1 MYIYLTALSF
11 AGVVNKQQH
20 ALAWTELSSALTRY
34 YNALHQNFSFTH
46 DIQMFNSIPILSIDD
61 SNSIQRPTERIHFME
76 IAIDYQFARSE
87 LDLVFK
93 LDEQCEFEF

>member
-1 MYIYLTALSF
+1 
-11 AGVVNKQQH
+11 
-20 ALAWTELSSALTRY
+20 
-34 YNALHQNFSFTH
+34 
-46 DIQMFNSIPILSIDD
+46 MFNSIPILSIDD